1 MSVIEDGRKLMQD
14 FLAPE
19 LRAISVRVEALE
31 KKVDEVDGRA
41 EKRHVV
47 ALAKIDDVD
56 RRTDKRHAEILGII
70 GDLERRTDKRFAEVL
85 GTIGDLERRT
95 DKRFEHVDKHF
106 EQMDKRFEQMD
117 KRFEQMDKHIDARF
131 DQLLSAIGTIADY
144 NALRD
149 RVARLETGDRP
160 HQ

>member
-1 MSVIEDGRKLMQD
+1 MGVIEDSRKLVQD

-47 ALAKIDDVD
+47 ALAKIDDVE
-56 RRTDKRHAEILGII
+56 RRTEKRHAEILGVI
-70 GDLERRTDKRFAEVL
+70 GDLERRTDKR
-85 GTIGDLERRT
+85 
-95 DKRFEHVDKHF
+95 F

-117 KRFEQMDKHIDARF
+117 KRFEQIDKRFEQMDKHFDTRF
-131 DQLLSAIGTIADY
+131 DQLLAAIGTLADY
-144 NALRD
+144 NALRE

>member
-1 MSVIEDGRKLMQD
+1 MGVIEDSRKLVQD

-47 ALAKIDDVD
+47 ALAKIDDVE
-56 RRTDKRHAEILGII
+56 RRAEKRHAEVLGII
-70 GDLERRTDKRFAEVL
+70 GDLERRTDKRFEQV
-85 GTIGDLERRT
+85 
-95 DKRFEHVDKHF
+95 DKRFEQVDKRF
-106 EQMDKRFEQMD
+106 EQVDKRFEQMGAHFD
-117 KRFEQMDKHIDARF
+117 TRF
-131 DQLLSAIGTIADY
+131 DQLLAAIGTIADY
-144 NALRD
+144 NALRE

>member
-1 MSVIEDGRKLMQD
+1 MGVIEDSRKLVQD

-47 ALAKIDDVD
+47 ALAKIDDVE
-56 RRTDKRHAEILGII
+56 RRAEKRHAEVLGII
-70 GDLERRTDKRFAEVL
+70 GDLERRTDKRFEQ
-85 GTIGDLERRT
+85 I
-95 DKRFEHVDKHF
+95 DKRFEQV
-106 EQMDKRFEQMD
+106 DKRFEQMGAHFD
-117 KRFEQMDKHIDARF
+117 TRF

-144 NALRD
+144 NALRE

>member
-1 MSVIEDGRKLMQD
+1 MGVIEDSRKLVQD

-47 ALAKIDDVD
+47 ALAKIDDVE
-56 RRTDKRHAEILGII
+56 RRAEKRHAEVLGII
-70 GDLERRTDKRFAEVL
+70 GDLERRTDKRFEQV
-85 GTIGDLERRT
+85 
-95 DKRFEHVDKHF
+95 DKRFEQVDKRF
-106 EQMDKRFEQMD
+106 EQIDKRFEQVDKRFEQVDKRFEQMGAHFD
-117 KRFEQMDKHIDARF
+117 TRF
-131 DQLLSAIGTIADY
+131 DQLLAAIGTIADY
-144 NALRD
+144 NALRE